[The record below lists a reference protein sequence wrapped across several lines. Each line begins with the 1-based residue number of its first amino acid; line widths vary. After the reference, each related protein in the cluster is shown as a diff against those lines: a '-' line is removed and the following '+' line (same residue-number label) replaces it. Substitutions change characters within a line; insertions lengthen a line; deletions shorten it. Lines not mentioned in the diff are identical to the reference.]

1 MLFQLGVLSVFGGFL
16 TQLCAGSYHGT
27 FGNMLPYLSSYMKQ
41 TDSRLTHGDLAMVFS
56 VGGMAQGVSSF
67 LGGLVFIPVL
77 GTRVCLLVVCLGYIA
92 APVLTYLTLNTSVPV
107 LCFLYGILSSVSVN
121 LILLGTNRKP
131 QQVNKTF

>member
-1 MLFQLGVLSVFGGFL
+1 MLHQLGVLSVFGGLL

-77 GTRVCLLVVCLGYIA
+77 GTRGCLVVGCLGYIA

-107 LCFLYGILSSVSVN
+107 LCFLYGVLSSVSVN